1 MKTYISKTF
10 AAIAAVIAITACGGG
25 NTTTADDESA
35 DSVSTDAAK
44 PKTEVADTVEA
55 DVSTGATNV
64 ANSPTFNG
72 VLVVSPDQ
80 VATVTSTMGGRIHK
94 LNVIPGKAVR
104 RGQVIAMLDDPDFI
118 TLQQTYLESSA
129 QLECLRLE
137 YDRQRNLASKEAASQ
152 KRVEQSRAD
161 FLSMKSRASAAEAQL
176 RALGVDVKTIADGKI
191 MMYLPVTAPI
201 SGYVT
206 DLEANLGKYLEPGMP
221 ICNVINK
228 SQPIIKLTVYEKDL
242 SLIEVG
248 TQLAFR
254 VNGMGKATFSAT
266 VISVDQAVDK
276 TDYSIKAYARVK
288 DGGATFR
295 PGMYVRAKVKK

>member
-1 MKTYISKTF
+1 MKTYITKTF
-10 AAIAAVIAITACGGG
+10 AAFVAVIAITACGGG
-25 NTTTADDESA
+25 NTQETAEEA
-35 DSVSTDAAK
+35 TDSVSTDVAK
-44 PKTEVADTVEA
+44 PAPEKVDTVAA
-55 DVSTGATNV
+55 DASTGATNV

-80 VATVTSTMGGRIHK
+80 VATVTSTMGGRIHQ

-104 RGQVIAMLDDPDFI
+104 RGQVVALLDDPDFI
-118 TLQQTYLESSA
+118 PLQQTYLESSA

-161 FLSMKSRASAAEAQL
+161 FLSMQSRARAAEAQL
-176 RALGVDVKTIADGKI
+176 RALGVDVKTIADGHIK
-191 MMYLPVTAPI
+191 MYLPVTAPI

-228 SQPIIKLTVYEKDL
+228 SQPMIQLTVYEKDL
-242 SLIEVG
+242 HLIEAG

-288 DGGATFR
+288 DGNASFR

>member
-1 MKTYISKTF
+1 MKTYITKTF
-10 AAIAAVIAITACGGG
+10 AAFVAVIAITACGGG
-25 NTTTADDESA
+25 NTQETAEEA
-35 DSVSTDAAK
+35 TDSVSTDVAK
-44 PKTEVADTVEA
+44 PAPEKVDTVAA
-55 DVSTGATNV
+55 DASTGATNV

-80 VATVTSTMGGRIHK
+80 VATVTSTMGGRIHQ

-104 RGQVIAMLDDPDFI
+104 RGQVVALLDDPDFI

-161 FLSMKSRASAAEAQL
+161 FLSMQSRARAAEAQL
-176 RALGVDVKTIADGKI
+176 RALGVDVKTIADGHIK
-191 MMYLPVTAPI
+191 MYLPVTAPI

-228 SQPIIKLTVYEKDL
+228 SQPMIKLTVYEKDL
-242 SLIEVG
+242 HFIEVG

-254 VNGMGKATFSAT
+254 VNGMGKTTFSAT

-288 DGGATFR
+288 DGNVSFR